1 MGLHP
6 SARTPGP
13 DGSDA
18 VKEILG
24 SVTGVAIGVAE
35 LRNRYGT
42 GHGVAGPRTGLSTRH
57 AYLAVNAAF
66 TWCRLMLDTPADE
79 NEGARTAGDEHT
91 SISTGP
97 TSLSTT
103 NPPSRPRPL
112 LRVGVPA
119 GRRSRSPG

>member
-1 MGLHP
+1 MLTRRVFGGLQGQ
-6 SARTPGP
+6 R
-13 DGSDA
+13 
-18 VKEILG
+18 
-24 SVTGVAIGVAE
+24 TGVGGLVHGGVE
-35 LRNRYGT
+35 T
-42 GHGVAGPRTGLSTRH
+42 GHGVAQPRTGLSTRH

-66 TWCRLMLDTPADE
+66 TWCRLMLDTLADE
-79 NEGARTAGDEHT
+79 NESARTAGDEHT